1 MRRQHSR
8 RTGLT
13 LAEVAVTIAIVS
25 IAIMGCLQGLERS
38 VLTAAYTRNTRLAR
52 ELGLLTLGQIEAGLF
67 WDEID
72 SGLGGSYS
80 EEGYPSFFYEIA
92 LGDDT
97 FVDVDTDERNFDSWA
112 YQEEVRQRRLEE
124 DEDYDA
130 DADFEAD
137 EPYEQV
143 RVKVTFGGVQADQP
157 RELLL
162 EKWVRWDQVYGP
174 NADEAR
180 ERSADDEG

>member
-1 MRRQHSR
+1 MRQLASTRS
-8 RTGLT
+8 GLT

-25 IAIMGCLQGLERS
+25 IAIMGCLQGLERT
-38 VLTAAYTRNTRLAR
+38 VLTAAHTRNTRLAR

-72 SGLGGSYS
+72 TGLGGSYS
-80 EEGYPSFFYEIA
+80 DEGYPSFFYEIA

-97 FVDVDTDERNFDSWA
+97 FVEVDPNAENFDSWA
-112 YQEEVRQRRLEE
+112 YREEVRQRRLEQDDDYNE
-124 DEDYDA
+124 DDE
-130 DADFEAD
+130 FQND

-143 RVKVTFGGVQADQP
+143 RVKVTFGGVQVDQP

-162 EKWVRWDQVYGP
+162 EKWIRWDQVYGP
-174 NADEAR
+174 NAEEAR
-180 ERSADDEG
+180 ERSDADDV